1 MATDNGSGATATTLY
16 YLLRARYS
24 NSHINSYDPYQWR
37 LKLFTIIFQYGPTW
51 ARRMQIQY
59 SLRNMTDD
67 ELTKGNINIF
77 NNAANPDTEPTTET
91 WQTLNGINSQSATL
105 KKRGKLDALAYLD
118 DMLRTDLTGEF
129 LDRFKRLFLQVESP
143 QAPLVYPGV
152 EGYDGSA
159 PVIGVNEQFGVYQTN
174 TFEDMYPTV
183 EEFLED
189 YQGTGIPVTIP
200 IS

>member
-1 MATDNGSGATATTLY
+1 MSTELGSGATATTLY

-37 LKLFTIIFQYGPTW
+37 LKLFMIIFQYGPTW
-51 ARRMQIQY
+51 SRRMAIQY

-67 ELTKGNINIF
+67 ELMKGNVNIF
-77 NNAANPDTEPTTET
+77 NNASNPDTEPTTET
-91 WQTLNGINSQSATL
+91 WDTIQGINSQSTTL

-129 LDRFKRLFLQVESP
+129 LDRFKRLFLQIESP
-143 QAPLVYPGV
+143 QAPLAYPSID
-152 EGYDGSA
+152 GYEGSA
-159 PVIGVNEQFGVYQTN
+159 PLLGGNQPFGVYQTN

-183 EEFLED
+183 EEFLND
-189 YQGTGIPVTIP
+189 YQNTGIPPMIP
-200 IS
+200 V